1 MKNILKNRTF
11 IKICTIFLSAFV
23 SACGIKLIVQPNGFL
38 AGGVSGITVLVSR
51 FTSIQLDKPELES
64 LLYSVLYAVFN
75 IPIFVFGFKK
85 IGKQFIAYSIL
96 NVALFTLLVSLIPSS
111 WGSKLELGVI
121 DPLTCAIMAGLL
133 SGVGAVLAFSHE
145 FSPGGTDII
154 SVYLSRTKGKG
165 IGSYNLLMNTGVL
178 ILGWIAFGDFPA
190 LIYTVV
196 YFFVN
201 SLVVNN
207 LYIGHKKTLVEII
220 TSNHESMVDILMNES
235 HHGCTMID
243 AVGAYSKNSKKVL
256 RIVVSANQAK
266 RICDIVKKVDSKSF
280 TILTDIK
287 QVNGRFY
294 IPPMK

>member
-1 MKNILKNRTF
+1 MKKIFKNKTF
-11 IKICTIFLSAFV
+11 IKVCTIVLSAFI
-23 SACGIKLIVQPNGFL
+23 SACSIKLIVQPNGFL
-38 AGGVSGITVLVSR
+38 AGGVSGLTVLVSR

-64 LLYSVLYAVFN
+64 LLYSVLYIVFN
-75 IPIFVFGFKK
+75 IPIFIFGFKK
-85 IGKQFIAYSIL
+85 IGKQFITYSVL
-96 NVALFTLLVSLIPSS
+96 NVGIFSVLVSLIPSS
-111 WGSKLELGVI
+111 WGDMLDLGSI
-121 DPLTCAIMAGLL
+121 DPLTRAIMAGIL
-133 SGVGAVLAFSHE
+133 SGVGAVLAFTHE

-165 IGSYNLLMNTGVL
+165 IGSYNLLMNTVVL
-178 ILGWIAFGDFPA
+178 ILGGIAFGNFPA

-220 TSNHESMVDILMNES
+220 TNNPDDMVDILMQES
-235 HHGCTMID
+235 HHGCTMFD
-243 AVGAYSKNSKKVL
+243 AVGAYSKKSKKVL
-256 RIVVSANQAK
+256 RIVVSANEVK
-266 RICDIVKKVDSKSF
+266 RICDIVKKTDDKSF